1 MAKPRAAP
9 ASIAADFSRKA
20 GAAVT
25 LCTRAFVALGRKVTK
40 AARKTIRATNA
51 LGRYIRKDDAFGLCL
66 QRGSMNRVGIRAH
79 RSPAACARRNAN
91 KVMPVEPGIIH
102 IEDGLGV
109 VGGVPLSERR
119 LLADLLAWR

>member
-40 AARKTIRATNA
+40 AACKTIWAANP
-51 LGRYIRKDDAFGLCL
+51 LGRYIGKDNALGL
-66 QRGSMNRVGIRAH
+66 
-79 RSPAACARRNAN
+79 
-91 KVMPVEPGIIH
+91 
-102 IEDGLGV
+102 
-109 VGGVPLSERR
+109 R
-119 LLADLLAWR
+119 L